1 MPVGAII
8 APVALITFEPF
19 TCATVIAH
27 EDVGL
32 LSLVPRINGHDSINS
47 KLWCSTDASRPP
59 FVEQS

>member
-1 MPVGAII
+1 MGTII
-8 APVALITFEPF
+8 PPLALITFEPF

-32 LSLVPRINGHDSINS
+32 LFLVPRMNGHDSINS

-59 FVEQS
+59 FVE